1 MLENP
6 NKTSALQFL
15 DLMSSGK
22 IDEAYDRFAS
32 PNGKHHS
39 PHFPAGFEALKEAMK
54 QSYQRFPDKQSEVKH
69 VVGEDDMVA
78 VHSQVVLKPGDP
90 GFAIVY
96 LFRFEEGKIVELWD
110 FTQPILDDSPNTDGA
125 F

>member
-15 DLMSSGK
+15 DLMSSGQ

-32 PNGKHHS
+32 PNGKHHG

-54 QSYQRFPDKQSEVKH
+54 QSHQHFPQKRAVVKH
-69 VVGEDDMVA
+69 AIGEEDMVA
-78 VHSQVVLKPGDP
+78 VHLHVVLTPGDL

-96 LFRFEEGKIVELWD
+96 LFRFEDGKIVEMWD
-110 FTQPILDDSPNTDGA
+110 FTQPILDDSPNTDGP